1 MRSTASVCM
10 KGCFKRHTYLTIEE
24 WNWYFFFTFLRKKDR
39 YDPIWPSQTILWRPY
54 TETCFFFVSF
64 FSLFPIIILN
74 NQLKQQC
81 WAPPPRWMHH
91 LLPHFVLT
99 FFTQWP
105 QIKFWTSDA
114 SLMKLPCLL
123 SLMSP
128 PPSALLVCVSSQQV
142 QSCRQRRTMQAQD
155 ECCGACLHAFVP
167 TP

>member
-1 MRSTASVCM
+1 M
-10 KGCFKRHTYLTIEE
+10 KLVFFFYFSQEKGQIWPYLTIT
-24 WNWYFFFTFLRKKDR
+24 NHSLK
-39 YDPIWPSQTILWRPY
+39 TIHRNLL
-54 TETCFFFVSF
+54 FFVSF

-74 NQLKQQC
+74 NQLKRQC

-123 SLMSP
+123 SLMSSL
-128 PPSALLVCVSSQQV
+128 PSALLVCVSSQQV
-142 QSCRQRRTMQAQD
+142 QSCRQRRTVQAQD